1 MSIFAFIQA
10 KQVGSCSSTFRFTS
24 SENAHCAAC
33 LCAVERC
40 ENMATAVPYPCNR
53 KIPSRC
59 HTRRLQSDSSVPTWA
74 VWCDSLTVV
83 LLPCIPTL
91 ALVLVPNTNPHALQ
105 DPPRTLSE
113 FETDQLW
120 KSGMQD
126 TSGITMYDPHRE
138 CRQLNRSIFGF
149 HPVYTKD
156 RWVQLETDIKATN
169 SRWDQPCRFPTIE
182 VYVTC

>member
-1 MSIFAFIQA
+1 VSSTNTLRSLHVARSAMSIFAFIQA
-10 KQVGSCSSTFRFTS
+10 KQVGNCSSTFRFTS

-53 KIPSRC
+53 KMPSRC

-91 ALVLVPNTNPHALQ
+91 ALVLVPNTNPH
-105 DPPRTLSE
+105 LSN
-113 FETDQLW
+113 
-120 KSGMQD
+120 
-126 TSGITMYDPHRE
+126 IHRE
-138 CRQLNRSIFGF
+138 LYQNSKLTSCGKAVCRIRLVLQCMIRIVN
-149 HPVYTKD
+149 VD
-156 RWVQLETDIKATN
+156 N
-169 SRWDQPCRFPTIE
+169 
-182 VYVTC
+182 